1 MTFNKDLL
9 VPCPIVTPT
18 MEEFSD
24 PIKYLSSEEVA
35 KLGSEYGLI
44 KVVPPKGWQ
53 PTFLISPEFKFHT
66 RLQKLSD
73 LGLTTRSRKFFT
85 DNINRFMKM
94 SRKRQLKLYFRVGLN
109 DAKEFSP
116 TRLKVYYYDL
126 HVMVEK
132 MGGYVNMNGEKWAQ
146 INDHFGLK
154 KESTHIEDEYS
165 INLRSYANFLSY
177 NQKNYDFPESDS
189 EDDYDNCLICGRH
202 DNPSQTLLCDNCDN
216 PFHLSCLEPAL
227 ETVPSGSW
235 YCDKCLIGTGEYG
248 FEEQVDLKYSIPE
261 FYQLCNE
268 FEKKFEHEYNND
280 EPLSVDKI
288 EQKFW
293 EFIDVEKSDL
303 EVRYGADIHNLK
315 PGEISGFP
323 MANTPGISPE
333 DPETKYYMN
342 HPWNLTKLPFAEG
355 SLLNYINT
363 SISGMTVPWIYIG
376 SLLSTFCWHVED
388 HYTLSANYCHLGAT
402 KKWYGIPSYDAD
414 KFEKLMKDSAP
425 DLFQK
430 QPDLLHQLVTL
441 LSPMTL
447 VKNRIKCVYADQR
460 PNEFVITY
468 PRVYHAGF
476 NCGFNFNEAV
486 NFTMNSWLGF
496 GEKSIG
502 DYRLIK
508 KENVFNHYQLVENI
522 LKKINTQ
529 DHINHTNLRLAEAS
543 LKCLLD
549 FVQTQLKYISMI
561 DISKFEVKL
570 EPKLFKQRKFEDEQN
585 GTFAATSEQEDEED
599 LCDVCRT
606 HISFQYCIINNKSR
620 NLFSTHGVTGESL
633 APPHAVPPVTLV
645 KQELQDFPKI
655 PIHQLLTP
663 ESSPHE
669 LLVPQA
675 TPKTVHSIS
684 DSSSATRL
692 SALSETS
699 ITDTTSNPLP
709 KLSEEQEFQ
718 NLIRAAKRSSSPD
731 PTLGK
736 AGKID
741 KTAPKRRKS
750 SRIESLSKKAHL
762 TSFATRT
769 LRDPRRGKMSA
780 VQNNSRFKHL
790 NDKPQIRLCLA
801 CLVSSC
807 HKSILSIPPGS
818 VMLYEVDPTTMLQ
831 FISQTSRKIALL
843 STNV

>member
-9 VPCPIVTPT
+9 VPCPVVTPT
-18 MEEFSD
+18 MEEFAD
-24 PIKYLSSEEVA
+24 PIKYLSSDDVA
-35 KLGSEYGLI
+35 KLGSEYGII

-53 PTFLISPEFKFHT
+53 PTFLISPDFKFHT

-73 LGLTTRSRKFFT
+73 LGLTTRSRKFFI

-109 DAKEFSP
+109 DAKECSP

-132 MGGYVNMNGEKWAQ
+132 MGGVCNMNEYKWADV
-146 INDHFGLK
+146 NEHFGL
-154 KESTHIEDEYS
+154 ERGSTRIEEEYS
-165 INLRSYANFLSY
+165 TNLSSYANFLSY

-189 EDDYDNCLICGRH
+189 EDDYDNCLICGEH
-202 DNPSQTLLCDNCDN
+202 NNPSQTLLCDNCDN
-216 PFHLSCLEPAL
+216 PFHLTCLEPPL
-227 ETVPSGSW
+227 DTVPTGSW

-261 FYQLCNE
+261 FYRLCSE
-268 FEKKFEHEYNND
+268 FETEFKQEYNNGQ
-280 EPLSVDKI
+280 PLSVDTI
-288 EQKFW
+288 EKKFW
-293 EFIDVEKSDL
+293 DFIDVEKSDL

-323 MANTPGISPE
+323 MANTPGISPQ
-333 DPETKYYMN
+333 DPETEYYMN

-388 HYTLSANYCHLGAT
+388 HYTLSANYCHFGAT
-402 KKWYGIPSYDAD
+402 KKWYGIPSYHAD
-414 KFEKLMKDSAP
+414 KFETLMKNSAP

-441 LSPMTL
+441 LSPMSL
-447 VKNRIKCVYADQR
+447 IKNGIRCVYADQQ

-486 NFTMNSWLGF
+486 NFTMDTWLRF
-496 GEKSIG
+496 GEKSIC

-522 LKKINTQ
+522 MKKVNTQ
-529 DHINHTNLRLAEAS
+529 TEVTVSALRLAETS
-543 LKCLLD
+543 LKCLQE
-549 FVQTQLKYISMI
+549 FVQMQSKYLNMI
-561 DISKFEVKL
+561 DTAQFAIKH
-570 EPKLFKQRKFEDEQN
+570 EPKFFKKRKFEDEQN
-585 GTFAATSEQEDEED
+585 GNFDSASEHEDEED

-606 HISFQYCIINNKSR
+606 HIAFQYCIINNESHGF
-620 NLFSTHGVTGESL
+620 FSSQCGGSSSELL
-633 APPHAVPPVTLV
+633 ASPHTVPPAASHQAKNEPLAYS
-645 KQELQDFPKI
+645 KI

-669 LLVPQA
+669 QPVPQYG
-675 TPKTVHSIS
+675 PKPLHRIS
-684 DSSSATRL
+684 ESSSAAKL
-692 SALSETS
+692 SALGHAPNERPP
-699 ITDTTSNPLP
+699 NPAS

-718 NLIRAAKRSSSPD
+718 NLILVAKRSSPD
-731 PTLGK
+731 AQSKTLV
-736 AGKID
+736 
-741 KTAPKRRKS
+741 KRRKS
-750 SRIESLSKKAHL
+750 TRIESLSKRAHL
-762 TSFATRT
+762 TSFTSRT
-769 LRDPRRGKMSA
+769 IRDPRRGKMTA

-790 NDKPQIRLCLA
+790 NNKPHIRLCLA

-807 HKSILSIPPGS
+807 HTPTASIPEGS
-818 VMLYEVDPTTMLQ
+818 VLMYEVSPSTMLQ
-831 FISQTSRKIALL
+831 FIADTSRKIAVL
-843 STNV
+843 SANV